1 MEQEKR
7 GRGRP
12 KIDTH
17 ITEYGAPSR
26 RQAINAMYMF
36 EGVHLL
42 SVAAT
47 EIPDESTR
55 PLQRRRLRLHCQ
67 PCYCRLEERKDFQ
80 RNRKGNPKREDSKQE
95 SRSRP
100 RQRMAAQAS
109 R

>member
-47 EIPDESTR
+47 DIPDSDRFGTR
-55 PLQRRRLRLHCQ
+55 TMQRRRQ
-67 PCYCRLEERKDFQ
+67 KA
-80 RNRKGNPKREDSKQE
+80 KT
-95 SRSRP
+95 
-100 RQRMAAQAS
+100 AS
-109 R
+109 

>member
-47 EIPDESTR
+47 NNKSKYHFEI
-55 PLQRRRLRLHCQ
+55 LK
-67 PCYCRLEERKDFQ
+67 YF
-80 RNRKGNPKREDSKQE
+80 
-95 SRSRP
+95 
-100 RQRMAAQAS
+100 
-109 R
+109 